1 MLIRCT
7 LACDNTCANVHSC
20 IHVHKRVGKV
30 RTHAHARRRES
41 VWEWQRGSEYERE
54 RERERA
60 REREQEREQ
69 ERERRD
75 MDEADTGASSFPG
88 EEQLQEIGG
97 DMLKQELQK
106 LGLKCGGSVAERA
119 KRLWAT
125 KGKSFRSPPSTLNPK
140 R

>member
-54 RERERA
+54 RERER
-60 REREQEREQ
+60 
-69 ERERRD
+69 RD
-75 MDEADTGASSFPG
+75 IDEADTGASSFPG

>member
-30 RTHAHARRRES
+30 RTHAHARRREC
-41 VWEWQRGSEYERE
+41 VGVAKGKRVRT
-54 RERERA
+54 R
-60 REREQEREQ
+60 

-75 MDEADTGASSFPG
+75 IDEADTGASSFPG